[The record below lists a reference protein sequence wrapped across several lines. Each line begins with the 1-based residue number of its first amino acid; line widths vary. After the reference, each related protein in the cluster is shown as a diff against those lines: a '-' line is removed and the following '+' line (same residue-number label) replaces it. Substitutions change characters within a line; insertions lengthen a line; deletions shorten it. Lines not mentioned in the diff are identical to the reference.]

1 MAAAAGLDRLALRIA
16 CRSGRTSDSPRA
28 IRTIPA
34 FRSPHISASG
44 TETERMSSDHVGP
57 PHAYA
62 ATDRTTSQAR
72 IGPPDKSGQARTKG
86 SYAKKHAANK
96 HYRNIP
102 PSDRPSATCFRLATG
117 ANRTPLARLSVPSVR
132 QPGLPSARRRRAAN
146 NRTVSLSGARIEH
159 PLPEKSRSTNVH
171 ASPVLTL
178 GRKTDASAPIP
189 PHAPP
194 DPLHNLTRPS
204 NRTRAIRASYASAPR
219 AQPSASLRPEQNER
233 SRPRIPRRRPLFFL
247 RLPDV

>member
-1 MAAAAGLDRLALRIA
+1 
-16 CRSGRTSDSPRA
+16 
-28 IRTIPA
+28 
-34 FRSPHISASG
+34 
-44 TETERMSSDHVGP
+44 MSSDHVGP
-57 PHAYA
+57 LLTHTQPPTARHHRLVSVL
-62 ATDRTTSQAR
+62 RTS
-72 IGPPDKSGQARTKG
+72 P
-86 SYAKKHAANK
+86 
-96 HYRNIP
+96 
-102 PSDRPSATCFRLATG
+102 DRPGQREATRKSTQPTNITAISRPPIARQPPASDLRPE
-117 ANRTPLARLSVPSVR
+117 RTERPLARLSVPSVR

-194 DPLHNLTRPS
+194 DPLHNLTRHP
-204 NRTRAIRASYASAPR
+204 NLTRAIRASYASAPR
-219 AQPSASLRPEQNER
+219 AQPSASPRPEQNER